1 MNESGK
7 SKFFKQLWRCGRVGL
22 VLIIAWSVLAWIAA
36 RGLIVNPD
44 LTHADALVV
53 LAGSSTY
60 VERAHRAALHRC
72 KNFAIRVAPEDKEG
86 YRSGRCA
93 RTRHLSD
100 R

>member
-1 MNESGK
+1 VNESGK

-72 KNFAIRVAPEDKEG
+72 KNFAIRVALEKEKS
-86 YRSGRCA
+86 RSGGCA
-93 RTRHLSD
+93 GARNLSD